1 MIFSQKRIW
10 AAAMASLLVGCAAT
24 QLALNKRNLD
34 VQTKMSDTVF
44 LSPTSEKNKTVF
56 IQIRNTTD
64 KTDFDLNVPLR
75 QALEAK
81 GYTVLSE
88 PDKAWF
94 VLQANI
100 LSIEKTTYNP
110 ASSPFGSYGAAL
122 GGAGVGALA
131 ATAGKASGGQIAGTA
146 LAAGAATG
154 LADMLA
160 NALVKDVYFAAITDV
175 QIKERSK
182 NASNVTTQ
190 SALKNG
196 KGTTTSVTNAED
208 SRYKIYQTRIL
219 SVANQVNLTI
229 EEAEP
234 MLQTGLTKVISGIF

>member
-1 MIFSQKRIW
+1 MTINHKRILVV
-10 AAAMASLLVGCAAT
+10 AMATLLMGCAAT
-24 QLALNKRNLD
+24 QLALNKRNLE

-44 LSPTSEKNKTVF
+44 LSPTAEKNKTVF

-64 KTDFDLNVPLR
+64 KTDFDLSGPLR
-75 QALEAK
+75 KSLEAK

-88 PDKAWF
+88 PDNAWF
-94 VLQANI
+94 ILQANV
-100 LSIEKTTYNP
+100 LSIEKTAYDP
-110 ASSPFGSYGAAL
+110 ASTPFGSYGAAL

-131 ATAGKASGGQIAGTA
+131 AAAGKANNRQIAGTA
-146 LAAGAATG
+146 LAAGAASG
-154 LADMLA
+154 LGDMIA
-160 NALVKDVYFAAITDV
+160 NALVKDVYFSAITDV

-190 SALKNG
+190 SSLKNG
-196 KGTTTSVTNAED
+196 KGTTTSVNNVED
-208 SRYKIYQTRIL
+208 SRYKVYQTRIL

-234 MLQTGLTKVISGIF
+234 MLQNGLTKVISGVF

>member
-1 MIFSQKRIW
+1 MLKRV
-10 AAAMASLLVGCAAT
+10 LVIAIIATLTGCAAT
-24 QLALNKRNLD
+24 QLALNKRNLE
-34 VQTKMSDTVF
+34 VQTKMSDTIF
-44 LSPTSEKNKTVF
+44 LNPTVDKNKTAFV
-56 IQIRNTTD
+56 QVRNTTD
-64 KTDFDLNVPLR
+64 ITSFELSKPIITNL
-75 QALEAK
+75 QSK
-81 GYTVLSE
+81 GYTIVDD

-94 VLQANI
+94 ILQANV
-100 LSIEKTTYNP
+100 LSVEKTTYNP
-110 ASSPFGSYGAAL
+110 ATTPFGSYGAAL
-122 GGAGVGALA
+122 GGAGIGALA
-131 ATAGKASGGQIAGTA
+131 ATAGKASGRQIAGTA

-160 NALVKDVYFAAITDV
+160 NAMVKDVYFSAITDV

-196 KGTTTSVTNAED
+196 KGTTTSVNNVED

-234 MLQTGLTKVISGIF
+234 QLETGLAKVISGIF